1 MNGCLT
7 RKIVMAGWKT
17 SRIASSLMGLIG
29 DAPKQTDTQERC
41 EKLRAAMLDVVF
53 EAADTRAPQTQIFL
67 RLQNA
72 AEVQTLWYLRSDLMM
87 FLSDHIGESA
97 AMEKLQ
103 GITALFDGAVPRQ
116 QMLSARR
123 FRARQ

>member
-1 MNGCLT
+1 
-7 RKIVMAGWKT
+7 MAGWKT
-17 SRIASSLMGLIG
+17 SRLASSLMGLMG
-29 DAPKQTDTQERC
+29 DAPKQTDAHARC

-53 EAADTRAPQTQIFL
+53 EAADTRAPQTPIFL
-67 RLQNA
+67 RIQNA

-87 FLSDHIGESA
+87 FLAEQIGESA

-103 GITALFDGAVPRQ
+103 SITALFDGAVPRQ

-123 FRARQ
+123 VRARI